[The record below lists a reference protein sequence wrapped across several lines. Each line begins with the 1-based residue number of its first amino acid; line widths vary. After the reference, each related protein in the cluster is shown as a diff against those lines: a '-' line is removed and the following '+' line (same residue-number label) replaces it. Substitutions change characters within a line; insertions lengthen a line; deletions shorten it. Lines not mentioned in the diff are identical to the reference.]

1 MTNFDEMLDLLRY
14 FGHDQKI
21 DAMKKAPESERARLW
36 REFYAETD
44 PNPVTPENEALNQ
57 YFSRVNSANQ
67 RFTDEGVP
75 GWRTDRGEV
84 FINLGAPGRE
94 HRKHAGNRKPDRPL
108 DLHRPAARALL
119 PGRDRLRP
127 PPPHAE
133 LAGGVRAGIGEV
145 EELT

>member
-1 MTNFDEMLDLLRY
+1 MLRY

-21 DAMKKAPESERARLW
+21 NAMRKAPESERARLW

-84 FINLGAPGRE
+84 
-94 HRKHAGNRKPDRPL
+94 
-108 DLHRPAARALL
+108 
-119 PGRDRLRP
+119 
-127 PPPHAE
+127 
-133 LAGGVRAGIGEV
+133 
-145 EELT
+145 